1 MQVIISA
8 RGLTVSSTYKD
19 ALTRKLAKLEP
30 LLPGL
35 TEAKIVLSKE
45 KHRRTAALTVAARH
59 RVYRS
64 EETAED
70 LASAVDLAVAA
81 LGRQVRDTKDRVRS
95 KKPRRIPGR
104 RGAAAPADAP
114 GAAPP
119 DVPRDVIVR
128 QVTPKPMSVEEAIE
142 QLRLGRDQ
150 FLVFTNART
159 EVVNVVYRRPD
170 GGLGLVE
177 PVA

>member
-1 MQVIISA
+1 M
-8 RGLTVSSTYKD
+8 
-19 ALTRKLAKLEP
+19 
-30 LLPGL
+30 
-35 TEAKIVLSKE
+35 
-45 KHRRTAALTVAARH
+45 
-59 RVYRS
+59 
-64 EETAED
+64 
-70 LASAVDLAVAA
+70 
-81 LGRQVRDTKDRVRS
+81 
-95 KKPRRIPGR
+95 
-104 RGAAAPADAP
+104 
-114 GAAPP
+114 
-119 DVPRDVIVR
+119 PRDVIVR